1 MSSIKV
7 RDFAMTVENYVD
19 TFDLPMEVKRLA
31 LMEVYQ
37 NIKEKAESEIYKE
50 ALQRSQN
57 NQVEQEDKENV

>member
-7 RDFAMTVENYVD
+7 RDFSMTIENYID

-31 LMEVYQ
+31 LLEVYQ
-37 NIKEKAESEIYKE
+37 KTKEKADKEIYKE
-50 ALQRSQN
+50 ALERSRD